1 MTKVQKLVRDTCAE
15 SERTDVFS
23 KQREIRLPKSR
34 ISLGSC
40 RFCSCFYCQIACFV
54 STSIMSANSRKNKR
68 GDRGSSS
75 GSAENSAKKPNMKET
90 GKEDIFGGEDSSEE
104 EPTLLEIK
112 LMLSSIQSPI
122 TSISSENVKFRE
134 DMEELKKSLR
144 SNERELKA

>member
-1 MTKVQKLVRDTCAE
+1 
-15 SERTDVFS
+15 
-23 KQREIRLPKSR
+23 
-34 ISLGSC
+34 
-40 RFCSCFYCQIACFV
+40 
-54 STSIMSANSRKNKR
+54 
-68 GDRGSSS
+68 
-75 GSAENSAKKPNMKET
+75 MKET
-90 GKEDIFGGEDSSEE
+90 GEEDTFGGEDSSEE